1 MYTTT
6 RFYHYLPSGEFVCDE
21 EPEYQPK
28 QDGAAI
34 KSLYQMEGIPENESS
49 SEDEDDSHFNTAV
62 AMEEIGLEATPLPNM
77 IWTPT
82 KYKPKDV
89 AQFISLL
96 QNKNLKVSKAAKEAG
111 IGLKA
116 AYKFKD
122 QWKKNGG
129 TILPGYKPASEVK
142 RKGNNVKL
150 TEEHSQYLH
159 AFIEKHPTCIVKDA
173 TESLCETFQGLT
185 INESTVYRHI
195 TEKLEFTLT
204 RTQARFVN
212 RNSDDTLEQRL
223 MYEYVLGYIIPTPR
237 LQ

>member
-6 RFYHYLPSGEFVCDE
+6 RFYHYLPSGEFACDE

-34 KSLYQMEGIPENESS
+34 KSLYQMEGIPEDESS

-62 AMEEIGLEATPLPNM
+62 GMEEIDLEATPLPSM

-111 IGLKA
+111 
-116 AYKFKD
+116 
-122 QWKKNGG
+122 
-129 TILPGYKPASEVK
+129 V
-142 RKGNNVKL
+142 VM
-150 TEEHSQYLH
+150 
-159 AFIEKHPTCIVKDA
+159 FIIQK
-173 TESLCETFQGLT
+173 
-185 INESTVYRHI
+185 
-195 TEKLEFTLT
+195 
-204 RTQARFVN
+204 
-212 RNSDDTLEQRL
+212 
-223 MYEYVLGYIIPTPR
+223 YISSYI
-237 LQ
+237 